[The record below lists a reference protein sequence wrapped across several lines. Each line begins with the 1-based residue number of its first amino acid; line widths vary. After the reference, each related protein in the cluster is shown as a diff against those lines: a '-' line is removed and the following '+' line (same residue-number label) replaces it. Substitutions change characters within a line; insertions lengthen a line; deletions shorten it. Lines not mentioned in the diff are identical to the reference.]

1 MAGFVLG
8 DVMTWFNILK
18 EQEVKPEPVRAVAPK
33 TIKKQELDILQ
44 FKMGTD
50 RYKILD
56 ATESEESLDKLVA
69 ENSVDGVV
77 KPRFQQEI
85 EFVKRYLR
93 NDTITQRGKEYKTL
107 RETLTPTE
115 SDKMADM
122 LDKFQAKRASK
133 GNVRGE
139 QNANFK
145 QLIDKEDFDSL
156 MELLEK
162 PMVLSRFRTF
172 ISNSENKELRDK
184 VMQSNNEQLVMLLSE
199 GEDAFPSIDYTA
211 SISGNQI
218 EKYLRY
224 IIIEINDR
232 RKIEFIDLE
241 KAKRSGKAMQV
252 LFGTNRMYPA
262 FEFIL
267 ENKSFDTSDM
277 LATQMTTASS
287 VVSRTV
293 ANKKLIDALKRGEV
307 RGRLQEMYSSRL
319 PIEEDENRSEKEAV
333 ENQKINDKFK
343 QAREKGDKS
352 VLDALNEEAPTEV
365 KEFKN
370 SLIETEYTMLLSDIE
385 DDDVE
390 EVNEQ
395 LGTQYDNDGFEKVK
409 GKLIEAVRE
418 LIAGNENRADEKFK
432 ELSVKGPSLSRS
444 HPFDDENFTREYLL
458 GGGFGASTSS
468 PADIVKILQRL
479 STLFASGALK
489 KSEIRK
495 YFTDLENAEDEESK
509 LEVKDKFLDE
519 VRDDYENARGQ
530 FLEAVEDNMR
540 RVLKEGTKLGITVRR
555 QGRDYDFREPYMFL
569 RKLLSIK
576 G

>member
-18 EQEVKPEPVRAVAPK
+18 EQEVKPEPVRTVAPK
-33 TIKKQELDILQ
+33 IVKKQELDILQ

-122 LDKFQAKRASK
+122 LDKFQKTKKTRE
-133 GNVRGE
+133 GNVRAE

-145 QLIDKEDFDSL
+145 QLIEKEDFDSL
-156 MELLEK
+156 IELLSSPK
-162 PMVLSRFRTF
+162 TMSRFRTF
-172 ISNSENKELRDK
+172 ISSSENKKLRDK

-211 SISGNQI
+211 SISEKQI
-218 EKYLRY
+218 EEYLRY

-307 RGRLQEMYSSRL
+307 RGRLQEMYDSRL
-319 PIEEDENRSEKEAV
+319 DIEADV
-333 ENQKINDKFK
+333 ENEKLNDKFK

-352 VLDALNEEAPTEV
+352 VLEALNEEAPTEV

-395 LGTQYDNDGFEKVK
+395 LGTQYDNDGFEEVK

-418 LIAGNENRADEKFK
+418 LIAGNESRADEKFK

>member
-1 MAGFVLG
+1 M
-8 DVMTWFNILK
+8 
-18 EQEVKPEPVRAVAPK
+18 
-33 TIKKQELDILQ
+33 
-44 FKMGTD
+44 
-50 RYKILD
+50 
-56 ATESEESLDKLVA
+56 
-69 ENSVDGVV
+69 
-77 KPRFQQEI
+77 
-85 EFVKRYLR
+85 
-93 NDTITQRGKEYKTL
+93 
-107 RETLTPTE
+107 
-115 SDKMADM
+115 
-122 LDKFQAKRASK
+122 
-133 GNVRGE
+133 
-139 QNANFK
+139 
-145 QLIDKEDFDSL
+145 
-156 MELLEK
+156 
-162 PMVLSRFRTF
+162 
-172 ISNSENKELRDK
+172 
-184 VMQSNNEQLVMLLSE
+184 
-199 GEDAFPSIDYTA
+199 
-211 SISGNQI
+211 
-218 EKYLRY
+218 
-224 IIIEINDR
+224 
-232 RKIEFIDLE
+232 E

-307 RGRLQEMYSSRL
+307 RGRLQEMYDSRL
-319 PIEEDENRSEKEAV
+319 DIEADV
-333 ENQKINDKFK
+333 ENEKLNDKFK

-352 VLDALNEEAPTEV
+352 VLEALNEEAPTEV

-395 LGTQYDNDGFEKVK
+395 LGTQYDNDGFEEVK

-418 LIAGNENRADEKFK
+418 LIAGNESRADEKFK

>member
-1 MAGFVLG
+1 
-8 DVMTWFNILK
+8 MTWFNILK
-18 EQEVKPEPVRAVAPK
+18 EQEVKPEPVRTVAPK
-33 TIKKQELDILQ
+33 IVKKQELDILQ

-122 LDKFQAKRASK
+122 LDKFQKTKKTRE
-133 GNVRGE
+133 GNVRAE

-145 QLIDKEDFDSL
+145 QLIEKEDFDSL
-156 MELLEK
+156 IELLSSPK
-162 PMVLSRFRTF
+162 TMSRFRTF
-172 ISNSENKELRDK
+172 ISSSENKKLRDK

-211 SISGNQI
+211 SISEKQI
-218 EKYLRY
+218 EEYLRY

-307 RGRLQEMYSSRL
+307 RGRLQEMYDSRL
-319 PIEEDENRSEKEAV
+319 DIEADV
-333 ENQKINDKFK
+333 ENEKLNDKFK

-352 VLDALNEEAPTEV
+352 VLEALNEEAPTEV

-395 LGTQYDNDGFEKVK
+395 LGTQYDNDGFEEVK

-418 LIAGNENRADEKFK
+418 LIAGNESRADEKFK

>member
-1 MAGFVLG
+1 
-8 DVMTWFNILK
+8 MTWFNILK
-18 EQEVKPEPVRAVAPK
+18 EQEVKPEPVRTVAPK
-33 TIKKQELDILQ
+33 IVKKQELDILQ

-122 LDKFQAKRASK
+122 LDKFQKTKKTRE
-133 GNVRGE
+133 GNVRAE

-145 QLIDKEDFDSL
+145 QLIEKEDFDSL
-156 MELLEK
+156 IELLSSPK
-162 PMVLSRFRTF
+162 TMSRFRTF
-172 ISNSENKELRDK
+172 ISSSENKKLRDK

-211 SISGNQI
+211 SISEKQI
-218 EKYLRY
+218 EEYLRY

-252 LFGTNRMYPA
+252 LFGTNRMYPT

-307 RGRLQEMYSSRL
+307 RGRLQEMYDSRL
-319 PIEEDENRSEKEAV
+319 DIEADV
-333 ENQKINDKFK
+333 ENEKLNDKFK

-352 VLDALNEEAPTEV
+352 VLEALNEEAPTEV

-395 LGTQYDNDGFEKVK
+395 LGTQYDNDGFEEVK

-418 LIAGNENRADEKFK
+418 LIAGNESRADEKFK

>member
-1 MAGFVLG
+1 
-8 DVMTWFNILK
+8 MTWFNILK
-18 EQEVKPEPVRAVAPK
+18 EQEVKPEPVRAIAPK

-122 LDKFQAKRASK
+122 LDKFQKTKKTRE
-133 GNVRGE
+133 GNVRAE

-145 QLIDKEDFDSL
+145 QLIEKEDFDSL
-156 MELLEK
+156 IELLSSPK
-162 PMVLSRFRTF
+162 TMSRFRTF
-172 ISNSENKELRDK
+172 ISSSENKKLRDK

-211 SISGNQI
+211 SISEKQI
-218 EKYLRY
+218 EEYLRY

-307 RGRLQEMYSSRL
+307 RGRLQEMYDSRL
-319 PIEEDENRSEKEAV
+319 DIEADV
-333 ENQKINDKFK
+333 ENEKLNDKFK

-352 VLDALNEEAPTEV
+352 VLEALNEEAPTEV

-395 LGTQYDNDGFEKVK
+395 LGTQYDNDGFEEVK

-418 LIAGNENRADEKFK
+418 LIAGNESRADEKFK

>member
-18 EQEVKPEPVRAVAPK
+18 EQEVKPEPVRTVAPK
-33 TIKKQELDILQ
+33 IVKKQELDILQ

-122 LDKFQAKRASK
+122 LDKFQKTKKTRE
-133 GNVRGE
+133 GNVRAE

-145 QLIDKEDFDSL
+145 QLIEKEDFDSL
-156 MELLEK
+156 IELLSSPK
-162 PMVLSRFRTF
+162 TMSRFRTF
-172 ISNSENKELRDK
+172 ISSSENKKLRDK

-211 SISGNQI
+211 SISEKQI
-218 EKYLRY
+218 EEYLRY

-307 RGRLQEMYSSRL
+307 RGRLQEMYDSRL
-319 PIEEDENRSEKEAV
+319 DIEADV
-333 ENQKINDKFK
+333 ENEKLNDKFK

-352 VLDALNEEAPTEV
+352 VLEALNEEAPTEV
-365 KEFKN
+365 KEFKD

-395 LGTQYDNDGFEKVK
+395 LGTQYDNDGFEEVK

-418 LIAGNENRADEKFK
+418 LIAGNESRADEKFK

>member
-18 EQEVKPEPVRAVAPK
+18 EQEVKPEPVRSVAPK
-33 TIKKQELDILQ
+33 IVKKQELNILQ

-107 RETLTPTE
+107 REPLTPTE
-115 SDKMADM
+115 ADKMADM

-139 QNANFK
+139 QNVNFK

-156 MELLEK
+156 IELLSNPK
-162 PMVLSRFRTF
+162 TMSRFRTF
-172 ISNSENKELRDK
+172 ISSSENKKLRDK

-199 GEDAFPSIDYTA
+199 GEDVFPSIDYTA
-211 SISGNQI
+211 SISGKQI
-218 EKYLRY
+218 EEYLRY

-307 RGRLQEMYSSRL
+307 RGRLQEMYDSRL
-319 PIEEDENRSEKEAV
+319 DIKANDENEKL
-333 ENQKINDKFK
+333 NDKFK
-343 QAREKGDKS
+343 QARKKGDKS
-352 VLDALNEEAPTEV
+352 VLEALNEEAPTEV

-385 DDDVE
+385 DDDVD

-395 LGTQYDNDGFEKVK
+395 LGTQYNNDDFEKVK

-418 LIAGNENRADEKFK
+418 LVAGNESRADEKFK

-468 PADIVKILQRL
+468 PADIVKVLQRL

-569 RKLLSIK
+569 RKLLI
-576 G
+576 

>member
-33 TIKKQELDILQ
+33 IVKKQELNILQ

-50 RYKILD
+50 RYKIFE
-56 ATESEESLDKLVA
+56 ASESEESLDELVT

-77 KPRFQQEI
+77 KPAFQRDI

-115 SDKMADM
+115 ADKMADT

-156 MELLEK
+156 IELLSSPK
-162 PMVLSRFRTF
+162 TMSRFRTF
-172 ISNSENKELRDK
+172 ISSSENKKLRDK

-211 SISGNQI
+211 SISRKQI
-218 EKYLRY
+218 EEYLRY

-307 RGRLQEMYSSRL
+307 RGRLQEMYNSKLKVS
-319 PIEEDENRSEKEAV
+319 EEEPQNETLNELFR
-333 ENQKINDKFK
+333 
-343 QAREKGDKS
+343 QARKRGDKA
-352 VLDALNEEAPTEV
+352 VLEALNNEAPKEV
-365 KEFKN
+365 KEFKD

-385 DDDVE
+385 DDDVD

-395 LGTQYDNDGFEKVK
+395 LGTQYNNDDFEKVK

-418 LIAGNENRADEKFK
+418 LVAGNESRADEKFK
-432 ELSVKGPSLSRS
+432 ELSVKGPSLSKS

-468 PADIVKILQRL
+468 PADIVKVLQRL

-509 LEVKDKFLDE
+509 LKVKDKFLDE

-530 FLEAVEDNMR
+530 FLEAVKDNMR

-555 QGRDYDFREPYMFL
+555 QGKDYDFREPYMFL
-569 RKLLSIK
+569 RKLLI
-576 G
+576 